1 MTPNDPKW
9 PQMTPNDTRQFC
21 DTRWKLSQP
30 CHVIMQNL
38 ALGMQDQDLRPEY
51 LTTSIL
57 YFFVITHFFNKN

>member
-1 MTPNDPKW
+1 MTQNGLIWTHMTPYDPIW
-9 PQMTPNDTRQFC
+9 
-21 DTRWKLSQP
+21 P

-57 YFFVITHFFNKN
+57 YFFVITLFFNKN